1 MLRASGEVMDKKQIA
16 LVAQAT
22 QIKASLHAVEA
33 QSARLR
39 DERTALMT
47 QMAAAGLSWSYIGKV
62 CGVTPQAAMYA
73 TGHAKRQKRKTVKAD
88 DEKSGE
94 SKD

>member
-1 MLRASGEVMDKKQIA
+1 MLRASGEAMDRKQIA
-16 LVAQAT
+16 LVAKAT
-22 QIKASLHAVEA
+22 ENKASMQAVEA

-39 DERTALMT
+39 EERTTLMN

-88 DEKSGE
+88 DEVGREDS
-94 SKD
+94 D